1 MPRKPSLAA
10 KVRRYLRIQ
19 RTISLLYKQS
29 DELEAD
35 ILPALLAC
43 RTPLLKLNRSGRAA
57 RLKDNYDGKNKVYRA
72 HGIKRFEIEEVSD
85 A

>member
-19 RTISLLYKQS
+19 RSISLLYKQS

-35 ILPALLAC
+35 ILAAWPAN
-43 RTPLLKLNRSGRAA
+43 RSTLKLNRSGRAA
-57 RLKDNYDGKNKVYRA
+57 RRKDNFTEKNKVFRA